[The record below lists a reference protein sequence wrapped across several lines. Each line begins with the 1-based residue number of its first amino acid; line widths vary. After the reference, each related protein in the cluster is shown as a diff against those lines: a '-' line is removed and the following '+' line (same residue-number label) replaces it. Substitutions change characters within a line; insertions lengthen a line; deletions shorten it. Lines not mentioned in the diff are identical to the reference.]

1 MAHNGKIRVLQFLNE
16 SVRAGAEEVAFEIFR
31 RLDPKRY
38 QSYLVCPPAL
48 VKEFS
53 RDWQGENS
61 VMHELKLDDPWQV
74 PQAHRFV
81 SFLREEKI
89 DVVHAHMIRGA
100 MAAVP
105 LARLAGVPVVVHTCH
120 GREVWRKSWLKRQ
133 FWIDRRITDWSDATI
148 AVSEAT
154 AAHLLNDKK
163 LDAKKVKVIR
173 NGRTV
178 NGFKPEPGALDALRA
193 SLGIEPGSSVVGV
206 FARLEPQKAHKY
218 LIEALPAILG
228 KISHLK
234 VLFVGDGAL
243 RRELEEHVEGLGLKE
258 AVVFTG
264 YRHDSMALMS
274 LCDLIALP
282 SIHEGMPL
290 VPIEAAALGKAV
302 VATAVDG
309 TKEVVANGDTG
320 ILVPPEQPQALAGA
334 ITRLL
339 LNPDER
345 RKMGERGR
353 ARANQEFTLERQ
365 IQVTA
370 NFYEELFARKNGHCR

>member
-1 MAHNGKIRVLQFLNE
+1 MHNGKIRVLQFLNE

-31 RLDPKRY
+31 RLDPRRY

-48 VKEFS
+48 VKAFS
-53 RDWQGENS
+53 GDWQGENS
-61 VMHELKLDDPWQV
+61 VMHELKLDDPWQL
-74 PQAHRFV
+74 PEARRFV

-100 MAAVP
+100 LAAVP

-154 AAHLLNDKK
+154 AAHLLRDKK
-163 LDAKKVKVIR
+163 LDPNKVKVIR

-178 NGFKPEPGALDALRA
+178 NGFKPEAGALDGFRA
-193 SLGIEPGSSVVGV
+193 SLGIEPETCVVGV

-218 LIEALPAILG
+218 LIEALPAILQ
-228 KISHLK
+228 KVPKLK
-234 VLFVGDGAL
+234 VIFVGDGAL
-243 RRELEEHVEGLGLKE
+243 RRELEDHVGRLGLKG
-258 AVVFTG
+258 VVIFTG

-274 LCDLIALP
+274 LCDLVALP

-309 TKEVVANGDTG
+309 TKEVVADGDTG
-320 ILVPPEQPQALAGA
+320 ILVRPEQPKALADA
-334 ITRLL
+334 IIRLL
-339 LNPDER
+339 VDPNER
-345 RKMGERGR
+345 ARMGERGR
-353 ARANQEFTLERQ
+353 ARANREFTLERQ
-365 IQVTA
+365 IQVTE
-370 NFYEELFARKNGHCR
+370 NFYEELLALRNGHSR